1 MLYNDFHK
9 IWILFN
15 EYGNIFQSVNNPIKY
30 NIIKGVFNMKAFKT
44 IVVLAVFF
52 ALTACGGGG
61 SGSGSGGNG
70 SGSTPTLVGYEI
82 TASSSAGSI
91 QGEVYL
97 NSVYSDGSVKTTFS
111 ISGVQG
117 PNGMAQ
123 TTISGTT
130 YIFINDTNGYSI
142 DEYQINKTN
151 GTLTQLPGVTGFSSM
166 PGSEVVDHTGNYL
179 FVGFNNGT
187 ISSYA
192 IGSNG
197 SLTYTGFSL
206 TLNSS
211 GETYCM
217 TEDTTGG
224 YLVAGVNAGST
235 YGIYVL
241 ADNQNGTLTLKNQ
254 LTGLSGSVI
263 NLAADPNTANGDYVY
278 GGGGSEFDILNVSSF
293 ASGNSGA
300 LTFMSTGSANMWGGV
315 YWIDPTG
322 TWAYLSNYNSSTF
335 AQTLT
340 RYNISSNGSL
350 SSGSVLSTNSSGSW
364 ISQEE
369 NYDSTNGF
377 VLSTNPL
384 FNSGGP
390 IQALTENMTNGNLT
404 IAGYGGS
411 GAYTTHTFVS
421 LTAP

>member
-1 MLYNDFHK
+1 
-9 IWILFN
+9 
-15 EYGNIFQSVNNPIKY
+15 
-30 NIIKGVFNMKAFKT
+30 MKAFKT

-241 ADNQNGTLTLKNQ
+241 ADNHNGTLTLKNQ
-254 LTGLSGSVI
+254 STGLSGGII
-263 NLAADPNTANGDYVY
+263 NMAADPNTTNGDYVY
-278 GGGGSEFDILNVSSF
+278 GGGGSEFDILNVTSF
-293 ASGNSGA
+293 ASGNSSA
-300 LTFMSTGSANMWGGV
+300 LSLMSTGGSNIWGTI

-322 TWAYLSNYNSSTF
+322 TWAYLDFYNTGT
-335 AQTLT
+335 QEETLY
-340 RYNISSNGSL
+340 RYNISNNGSL
-350 SSGSVLSTNSSGSW
+350 SSGALLS
-364 ISQEE
+364 SQSAGTWVDQVQD
-369 NYDSTNGF
+369 YDSATGF
-377 VLSTNPL
+377 IISTTPL
-384 FNSGGP
+384 FNSPGTV
-390 IQALTENMTNGNLT
+390 QLLTEDITNGNLNLG
-404 IAGYGGS
+404 GYGGTGGYS
-411 GAYTTHTFVS
+411 RGTFI
-421 LTAP
+421 PM